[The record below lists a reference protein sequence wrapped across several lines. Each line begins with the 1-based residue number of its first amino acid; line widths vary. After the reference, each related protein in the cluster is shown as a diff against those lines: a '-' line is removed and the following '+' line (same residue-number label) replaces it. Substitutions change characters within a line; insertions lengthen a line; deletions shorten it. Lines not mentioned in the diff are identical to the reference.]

1 MTLSVGRISSVI
13 SGVNTVK
20 GSGIA
25 RNYRMLQKSTSF
37 YGMASLGSIVAGIT
51 TKESGLMFPTL
62 ASMLMANKCHNL
74 LNKLEPEY
82 TKILRRA
89 IKINS
94 KHL

>member
-1 MTLSVGRISSVI
+1 MTLSIGRISSVI

-62 ASMLMANKCHNL
+62 ENVLLVNKCYKL
-74 LNKLEPEY
+74 LKNLEPEY
-82 TKILRRA
+82 NKILQRA
-89 IKINS
+89 IRINS